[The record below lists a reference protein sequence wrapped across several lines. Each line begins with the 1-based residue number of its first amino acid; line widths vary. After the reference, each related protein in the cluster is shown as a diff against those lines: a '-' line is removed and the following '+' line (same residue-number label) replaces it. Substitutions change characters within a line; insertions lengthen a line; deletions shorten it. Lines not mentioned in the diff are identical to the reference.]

1 MTQAILSGFEQRDI
15 AIDLLERTRADWIQ
29 RARIVA
35 HNIIIGRQHY
45 WLGGWVTADDLRE
58 VWPVPVGQDARVV
71 GAVFRD
77 KRFVKMGYTATERP
91 SSHSRPIAVFRLR

>member
-1 MTQAILSGFEQRDI
+1 MTQATLTGFDLRDESL
-15 AIDLLERTRADWIQ
+15 DLLERTRADWIS

-35 HNIIIGRQHY
+35 HNIILRK
-45 WLGGWVTADDLRE
+45 GWVTADDLRE

-77 KRFVKMGYTATERP
+77 KRFVKCGYTATERP